1 MSNFRTSTYTV
12 SLFLLLWGNSI
23 AGALASSSQ
32 VEQDGYFHFIE
43 LADKSTGEPYWVAG
57 VNGHTWQVT
66 QRGIVMR
73 LQSERRSG
81 LYAIARRDFIVHG
94 SVNIRPVGPVS
105 FPVRRYDIDNVN
117 DDVVP
122 CYTGLIIDGVLSGGR
137 ELHLRLTLDGLQYHA
152 AGTADASDGFS
163 DHGGAILD
171 QAGIPRTLAFPAV
184 TADVPIPFTK
194 SGSWLSVDHVT
205 EELRKPV
212 MVNDPRVLL
221 ARYTERFPRISID
234 REDNILLYGVA
245 PLLESLPIT
254 PELIDDSITVRSI
267 RTTKIRPDRSIA
279 WSVYT
284 GPVGYYTITVFDRDN
299 NAIAVYSSSGK
310 SQRGA
315 GTFGPESHGGNDV
328 AVSKWG
334 PDGRLQWSTFVGGD
348 SAEVAQCAAV
358 DSVGN
363 IYIGC
368 QTKSSN
374 FPTTPGAFVATKP
387 NYRTRYDAAVF
398 SLSSDGSQLRWG
410 TYLSSKDIH
419 FEDSNPEQVGTLGA
433 VVRGVAYDGVGGI
446 IVGVHQFAPV
456 ALPTTPNAWRTVQ
469 RGPSSEAL
477 VARIRTDG
485 TVHWSTLISTIAY
498 DVIYCVQNVGVNQTV
513 VLADQRAGR
522 GVPETEQLES
532 IGVPGRTL
540 TDPDKGGFVYEFDST
555 GVPTLLWA
563 PFVSTESSL
572 VGFIHESPFIDARK
586 LLWHPQGEITPDAI
600 RIAPNC
606 PSGYPSPSV
615 SIVDITQVDAPK
627 GLFTTSILG
636 TYAATESRFRISEG
650 VIAVVC
656 EIFPSRGACLTDTLW
671 GSGYGDN
678 AGERGYL
685 AIVKRPIVSSTI
697 TDSQGLDSVVS
708 VYPNPGFNTVNVA
721 MYDHVDAVRVYSLN
735 GRQVDGIGMSGNESG
750 VELDVRSLSPGCYM
764 IRIDAN
770 RGSYCKILVIMK

>member
-1 MSNFRTSTYTV
+1 
-12 SLFLLLWGNSI
+12 
-23 AGALASSSQ
+23 
-32 VEQDGYFHFIE
+32 
-43 LADKSTGEPYWVAG
+43 
-57 VNGHTWQVT
+57 
-66 QRGIVMR
+66 MR

-137 ELHLRLTLDGLQYHA
+137 ELHLRLTLDGLVYHA
-152 AGTADASDGFS
+152 AGTADASDGFV
-163 DHGGAILD
+163 DHGGSILD
-171 QAGIPRTLAFPAV
+171 HAGISRALAFPAV
-184 TADVPIPFTK
+184 TADIPIPFTK
-194 SGSWLSVDHVT
+194 SGTWLSVDHVT

-221 ARYTERFPRISID
+221 ARYTERFPQIYID
-234 REDNILLYGVA
+234 REDNVLLYGVA

-284 GPVGYYTITVFDRDN
+284 GPVGYHTITVFDRDN
-299 NAIAVYSSSGK
+299 NAIAVGSSSGK
-310 SQRGA
+310 APRGA
-315 GTFGPESHGGNDV
+315 GSYGPESHGGNDV
-328 AVSKWG
+328 MVRKWG

-398 SLSSDGSQLRWG
+398 SLSADGSQLRWG

-419 FEDSNPEQVGTLGA
+419 FEDSNPEYVGTLGA
-433 VVRGVAYDGVGGI
+433 VVGGIAYDGVGGL
-446 IVGVHQFAPV
+446 IVGVYQYKPV

-477 VARIRTDG
+477 VARIRADG
-485 TVHWSTLISTIAY
+485 TIHWSTLISTIAY

-513 VLADQRAGR
+513 VLADQRDGR
-522 GVPETEQLES
+522 FAPATEQLES

-540 TDPDKGGFVYEFDST
+540 TDPDKSGFVYEFDST

-572 VGFIHESPFIDARK
+572 VGFDHESPFIDARK

-606 PSGYPSPSV
+606 PSWYPRPSV
-615 SIVDITQVDAPK
+615 SIVDITQIDAPR

-636 TYAATESRFRISEG
+636 TYPAVESRFRISEG
-650 VIAVVC
+650 VIAVLC
-656 EIFPSRGACLTDTLW
+656 EKFPSRGACLTDTLW
-671 GSGYGDN
+671 GSGYDGN
-678 AGERGYL
+678 IGERGYL
-685 AIVKRPIVSSTI
+685 AIVRRPQASSPPHDTVSTFDII
-697 TDSQGLDSVVS
+697 TVF
-708 VYPNPGFNTVNVA
+708 PNPTA
-721 MYDHVDAVRVYSLN
+721 DMLTIASPDP
-735 GRQVDGIGMSGNESG
+735 ITG
-750 VELDVRSLSPGCYM
+750 VEVFTIDGRRVSAPVTQQMSDRCVVDLRDLARAGYM
-764 IRIDAN
+764 LRIETVHTTEHHF
-770 RGSYCKILVIMK
+770 VIKD